1 MGATFA
7 YFSVTGSGSSDTNIT
22 ATTKGVPTITL
33 SGSAGALSMELT
45 AEDMK
50 QGEDKS
56 YWASAEGEK
65 KLSQE
70 DVEIAKITS
79 TGGEATDNYECTLTV
94 TITSSNAAEL
104 TALGEGNVNLYLT
117 GLVSQEIDLSSAT
130 NYQTP
135 ITQKIDLKGT
145 ELEAKSLKAAF
156 EIKNSSTDNQ
166 SSAAGKEIG
175 VKIATSISG
184 CALKTGE

>member
-1 MGATFA
+1 M
-7 YFSVTGSGSSDTNIT
+7 
-22 ATTKGVPTITL
+22 PTITL

-65 KLSQE
+65 KLLQE
-70 DVEIAKITS
+70 NVEIAKITS

-94 TITSSNAAEL
+94 TITSSNTDEL
-104 TALGEGNVNLYLT
+104 TALGEGNVKLYLT
-117 GLVSQEIDLSSAT
+117 DLINETVDLSSAT

-135 ITQKIDLKGT
+135 ITRQIELKGI
-145 ELEAKSLKAAF
+145 ESQAKSLKAAF
-156 EIKNSSTDNQ
+156 EIKNSSTDDQ
-166 SSAAGKEIG
+166 SSAAGKTIG
-175 VKIATSISG
+175 VNIG
-184 CALKTGE
+184 YN

>member
-1 MGATFA
+1 M
-7 YFSVTGSGSSDTNIT
+7 
-22 ATTKGVPTITL
+22 PTITL

-65 KLSQE
+65 KLLQE
-70 DVEIAKITS
+70 NVEIAKITS

-94 TITSSNAAEL
+94 TITSSNTDEL
-104 TALGEGNVNLYLT
+104 TALGEGNVKLYLT
-117 GLVSQEIDLSSAT
+117 DLINETVDLSSAT

-135 ITQKIDLKGT
+135 ITRQIELKGI
-145 ELEAKSLKAAF
+145 ESQAKSLKAAF
-156 EIKNSSTDNQ
+156 EIKNSSTDDQ
-166 SSAAGKEIG
+166 SSAAGKTIG
-175 VKIATSISG
+175 VNIKTAISG
-184 CALKTGE
+184 CALKEAGA